1 MTWHI
6 QLPVDRSPTEN
17 QSSLY
22 IAIWFGMTLS
32 DPYAWMNQC
41 FLELQFYPDS
51 SWSDPFGTVDGS
63 WDGAA
68 VAWQIQAS
76 SGYENPC
83 YYSPLMT
90 SGNTSS
96 YFHMTQG
103 DSVNVTMNGW
113 IGDPYGENIS
123 VDDTSSG
130 QSSFVTMYNS
140 SGHYPVDPAY
150 ATSSWSNALW
160 WTPGGET
167 PVSFAFETGHA
178 VNPAVPENNSF
189 GGCSPGAPPPTP
201 WNGAV
206 PCPSYEPG
214 AWANDTLV
222 PWQIAAPTFF
232 NATARQN
239 ATQVGFSQD
248 LGGLAFI
255 DGTDYFGSFPYTCLG
270 QEMSAYCT
278 YPWYS
283 YSCSTH
289 AYNFGATDYPT
300 TTDDFDKAL
309 EFKSV
314 TTQNAAGEGYYPV
327 TNESVPSCGAT
338 STVTAGTS
346 GSGSGTVDFLN
357 GTVTNAV
364 RVFSGVASG
373 NYSVA
378 AWASP
383 GSTFDH
389 WSVVGGA
396 TVAPADD
403 PWANV
408 DVTGASVVTAVFD
421 LAGTVGGLEANVTF
435 ASSLASA
442 RFAVI
447 AGVASSGFGIGAS
460 PETWEIPNGTT
471 LALAPGL
478 YSLEGQ
484 PPPGYNFTGWAG
496 TSGVRVSAPTFPDTV
511 LDVPAGA
518 NATVTA
524 SFAAA
529 SGAAEV
535 LIETPNPSDV
545 VTLDGVNYSGG
556 FAVTGLAVGTFRL
569 NFTPAAG
576 STFVT
581 WEYGGLAMMTNF
593 SQSTWATFESG
604 VSEILAVSSA
614 VEAVTLNDSG
624 SNGEVAWNT
633 EGNATALSVPSGTTI
648 DQTTT
653 SASSSSPV
661 VFGIV
666 ATPAPGW
673 GFANWTVSPGAVAF
687 VQAPLGSAT
696 NVLFNSTGVTPVTI
710 TANYVAS
717 GSANGSLTVF
727 PSGSGS
733 VTLGFSSNHLT
744 GGSGPIPNASFYV
757 VEFPNSGDVVTGLT
771 VTNGTATLVQGSSPT
786 TRPWVPWV
794 WVVTAVG
801 PSTALNATFAPLTY
815 PVTFVANPPT
825 GDPVA
830 TLNGTSLGVGQTLW
844 LANGTY
850 SLSVALGS
858 GVTFSSWTS
867 SWSRLAVASTS
878 LATTTVNVTGPGT
891 VYALGSTSTP
901 NPPVSATVS
910 PNGATVT
917 PGEGVVFNA
926 TVACLGGLAC
936 PNGTTYAWSVGNASV
951 GTLNAS
957 TGGSVLFRA
966 AAVYGTTDL
975 LVNATLNGSSVMS
988 APVVV
993 EVIPNLA
1000 TVTVHN
1006 ETSSQIYAGQ
1016 TVSLVADPGCTDGAP
1031 CPTGITFSWFSEDPA
1046 LGTVSP
1052 TGHGTATFQ
1061 SADGVNGSTGVG
1073 VTAILEGSA
1082 NVTGFAFVSVAYPL
1096 LTSVTVGPSTVESA
1110 PGASTNFSAAPAC
1123 TDGLACPTGTTFTW
1137 ALSSASLGSLSTAT
1151 GATTE
1156 FTAGTT
1162 NAAGWLNAT
1171 GTLHG
1176 VTVAA
1181 ASVPIVVEL
1190 PAAALTGVVV
1200 TPATVSLAA
1209 GAMQT
1214 FTAVPTCS
1222 PGPCPSGVAIAW
1234 ALSAPVGSV
1243 SALSGS
1249 TTVVTASAAGTAT
1262 LYANATL
1269 SGVTDSGSAVVTV
1282 TTTPGGGSTSSTPF
1296 YESPLLWIA
1305 VVVLLVVVVAAVI
1318 LLRRGPSPPST
1329 ETPAGSPGAGS
1340 DGGTPPSSP

>member
-1 MTWHI
+1 
-6 QLPVDRSPTEN
+6 
-17 QSSLY
+17 
-22 IAIWFGMTLS
+22 
-32 DPYAWMNQC
+32 
-41 FLELQFYPDS
+41 
-51 SWSDPFGTVDGS
+51 
-63 WDGAA
+63 
-68 VAWQIQAS
+68 
-76 SGYENPC
+76 
-83 YYSPLMT
+83 MT

-270 QEMSAYCT
+270 QEMSVYCT

-844 LANGTY
+844 LANGTV
-850 SLSVALGS
+850 LALRRPR
-858 GVTFSSWTS
+858 V
-867 SWSRLAVASTS
+867 R
-878 LATTTVNVTGPGT
+878 
-891 VYALGSTSTP
+891 
-901 NPPVSATVS
+901 
-910 PNGATVT
+910 
-917 PGEGVVFNA
+917 
-926 TVACLGGLAC
+926 
-936 PNGTTYAWSVGNASV
+936 
-951 GTLNAS
+951 
-957 TGGSVLFRA
+957 
-966 AAVYGTTDL
+966 
-975 LVNATLNGSSVMS
+975 
-988 APVVV
+988 
-993 EVIPNLA
+993 
-1000 TVTVHN
+1000 
-1006 ETSSQIYAGQ
+1006 
-1016 TVSLVADPGCTDGAP
+1016 
-1031 CPTGITFSWFSEDPA
+1031 
-1046 LGTVSP
+1046 
-1052 TGHGTATFQ
+1052 GH
-1061 SADGVNGSTGVG
+1061 
-1073 VTAILEGSA
+1073 
-1082 NVTGFAFVSVAYPL
+1082 
-1096 LTSVTVGPSTVESA
+1096 
-1110 PGASTNFSAAPAC
+1110 
-1123 TDGLACPTGTTFTW
+1123 
-1137 ALSSASLGSLSTAT
+1137 
-1151 GATTE
+1151 
-1156 FTAGTT
+1156 
-1162 NAAGWLNAT
+1162 
-1171 GTLHG
+1171 
-1176 VTVAA
+1176 
-1181 ASVPIVVEL
+1181 
-1190 PAAALTGVVV
+1190 
-1200 TPATVSLAA
+1200 
-1209 GAMQT
+1209 
-1214 FTAVPTCS
+1214 
-1222 PGPCPSGVAIAW
+1222 
-1234 ALSAPVGSV
+1234 
-1243 SALSGS
+1243 
-1249 TTVVTASAAGTAT
+1249 
-1262 LYANATL
+1262 
-1269 SGVTDSGSAVVTV
+1269 
-1282 TTTPGGGSTSSTPF
+1282 
-1296 YESPLLWIA
+1296 
-1305 VVVLLVVVVAAVI
+1305 VLLVDVLVEPPRRREHIARHDDRERHGAGHRLRPRVDVHPEPSRFGDGEPERGDRDTGGGGRVQRDRRLPGRPGVPERHHVRLVGGKCVGRDAERIDRRLRPLPCGRGVWDDRPPGQRHVERLVGDERAGRGRGDPQPRDRDGPQRDLVPD
-1318 LLRRGPSPPST
+1318 LCRADRLARRGPRLHGRRAVP
-1329 ETPAGSPGAGS
+1329 
-1340 DGGTPPSSP
+1340 DGDHVLVVQ